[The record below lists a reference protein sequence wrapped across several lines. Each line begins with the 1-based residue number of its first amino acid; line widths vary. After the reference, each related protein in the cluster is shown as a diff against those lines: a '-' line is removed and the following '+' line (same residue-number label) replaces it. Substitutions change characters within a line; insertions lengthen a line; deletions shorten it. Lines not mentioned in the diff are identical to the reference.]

1 MMYPVSRLGNVSR
14 TESSADFTSTA
25 ADDITSV
32 MCRDVAII
40 SSVLQSA
47 VDSCEMLTTLSLS
60 NLSTNSS
67 DSSPC
72 TPVSR
77 YAFKPIF
84 FDPHFLFYPSRLRH
98 SSSLRLSLLSLLTSL
113 APAPLKLRPYGAIQI
128 CLLLLLLHFRHTGFH
143 IGLSS
148 RSMCRPKFMITYD
161 NLVVICDHIIQLYFD
176 YGCTE

>member
-1 MMYPVSRLGNVSR
+1 MYPVSRLGNVSR

-98 SSSLRLSLLSLLTSL
+98 SSSLRLSLLSLLTSFSYRFL
-113 APAPLKLRPYGAIQI
+113 SAYF
-128 CLLLLLLHFRHTGFH
+128 LHSLPFLQPFPN
-143 IGLSS
+143 SS
-148 RSMCRPKFMITYD
+148 SKSK
-161 NLVVICDHIIQLYFD
+161 
-176 YGCTE
+176 

>member
-1 MMYPVSRLGNVSR
+1 MYPVSRLGNVSR

-40 SSVLQSA
+40 SSVLQSV

-98 SSSLRLSLLSLLTSL
+98 SSSLRLSLLSLLIVQSL
-113 APAPLKLRPYGAIQI
+113 RGSPCEKNVREVS
-128 CLLLLLLHFRHTGFH
+128 LHFHE
-143 IGLSS
+143 L
-148 RSMCRPKFMITYD
+148 
-161 NLVVICDHIIQLYFD
+161 DHVA
-176 YGCTE
+176 